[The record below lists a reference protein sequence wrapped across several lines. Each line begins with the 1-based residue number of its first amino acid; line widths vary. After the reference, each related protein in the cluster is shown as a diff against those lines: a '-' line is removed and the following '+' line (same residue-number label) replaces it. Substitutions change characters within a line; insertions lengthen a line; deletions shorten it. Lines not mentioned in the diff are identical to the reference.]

1 MAASVSLQL
10 SKIIEN
16 LMALSSDAAKAD
28 KGQKA
33 AGTRVR
39 KGLQNS
45 KKECD
50 SLRKS
55 ILALRE

>member
-1 MAASVSLQL
+1 MAESVSLQL

-16 LMALSSDAAKAD
+16 LMALSSDATKAD

-39 KGLQNS
+39 KGLQSS

-50 SLRKS
+50 TLRKA